1 MRTKIPA
8 AWATISVL
16 AASANAD
23 STLPGMAAHGTPSIH
38 ALEAATHAGGFAP
51 ATPVPEGLEAILPLQ
66 ARLAAPF
73 KEVHG
78 FHPYWMG
85 TGYTAYDW
93 ALLSTV
99 SFFALE
105 LDASGAITNAHGW
118 PWTGLVAAAHARGV
132 RVTVTAQL
140 FSPTALNTLL
150 ASTANRQNAIAQLV
164 NAVTAGGADGVCI
177 DFESVPGDRKADLVT
192 FLGSLRSA
200 LQTAVPQSYLT
211 IATPAVDW
219 GNAFDYDQLAL
230 RCDHLVVMAY
240 DYHWANSSNTGPVA
254 PLGAWGPYNVAWTV
268 QDYVTWG
275 TPRGKILLGVPYYG
289 YRWPASGDAAGAP
302 ATGTGASLTYTQAA
316 AEAAVHGALWDA
328 PSSTP
333 WLRYQNPSWLQT
345 WYDNDQSLDAKYAHV
360 WTEGLAGISIWA
372 LGYDGARPELW
383 TSLRESFGSRVAD
396 TAPRGASTG
405 VALAPGG
412 PNPFRG
418 STRVWAS
425 AGEPTPASVIVTD
438 TGGRLV
444 RHAWDGTLSAERQP
458 ILWDGR
464 DGRGRPVPAGVYWIV
479 VRAGSATRMLRVVR
493 LGA

>member
-1 MRTKIPA
+1 MRPKTLA
-8 AWATISVL
+8 AWATIFMVT
-16 AASANAD
+16 ASARAD
-23 STLPGMAAHGTPSIH
+23 STLPTAVAPGAPSIH
-38 ALEAATHAGGFAP
+38 ALEAAAHAEDPAP
-51 ATPVPEGLEAILPLQ
+51 AVPAPDGAAAILPLQ
-66 ARLAAPF
+66 VRPASPF

-85 TGYTAYDW
+85 TSYTAYDW
-93 ALLSTV
+93 TVLSTV

-105 LDASGAITNAHGW
+105 LDPNGAITNAHGW
-118 PWTGLVAAAHARGV
+118 PWTGLVTAAHTHGV

-140 FSPTALNTLL
+140 FGSTGLSTLL
-150 ASTANRQNAIAQLV
+150 ASAANRQNAITQLV
-164 NAVTAGGADGVCI
+164 NAVTAGGADGICI
-177 DFESVPGDRKADLVT
+177 DFESVPGPRKADLVT
-192 FLGSLRSA
+192 FLGNLRASLQA
-200 LQTAVPQSYLT
+200 AVPHAYLT

-275 TPRGKILLGVPYYG
+275 TPRDKILLGVPYYG

-302 ATGTGASLTYTQAA
+302 VTGTAASLTYTQAA
-316 AEAAVHGALWDA
+316 VEAAAHGTLWDA

-345 WYDNDQSLDAKYAHV
+345 WYDDDQSLDAKYAHV
-360 WTEGLAGISIWA
+360 WTEGLGGISIWA
-372 LGYDGARPELW
+372 LGYDGTRPELW
-383 TSLRESFGSRVAD
+383 TSLRESFGSRVAN
-396 TAPRGASTG
+396 TGPRDATSGI
-405 VALAPGG
+405 ALTPGG

-418 STRVWAS
+418 TTRVWAS
-425 AGEPTPASVIVTD
+425 AGEATRVSVIVTD
-438 TGGRLV
+438 AGGRILRQV
-444 RHAWDGTLSAERQP
+444 WHGTLSAERQP
-458 ILWDGR
+458 IGWDGR
-464 DGRGRPVPAGVYWIV
+464 DGRGRAVPAGVYWVV
-479 VRAGSATRMLRVVR
+479 VRAGGATRTLRLVR